1 MIDPE
6 RFRKIRHMLRQRQP
20 DLTVVMDSV
29 NKPHN
34 LSAVIRSC
42 DAVGIHDLYAVTRK
56 RSVHTRQH
64 AAAGSSRWTDLH
76 LHTDIAEVCAELR
89 GRGMQLLAATGAPGS
104 VDFREIDY
112 TRPTALILGAEWD
125 GVSQAA
131 LAEADRL
138 VMVPTH
144 GMVESLNVSVA
155 AAVILF
161 EAERQRRMKGMY
173 DGMRMEEGRFRELLF
188 ELSYPRLSDQLRE
201 KGLPYP
207 PLDEEGGI
215 VREET

>member
-6 RFRKIRHMLRQRQP
+6 RFRKIRRMLLRRQP

-42 DAVGIHDLYAVTRK
+42 DAVGIHDLYAVTK
-56 RSVHTRQH
+56 KKSVHTRQH

-76 LHTDIAEVCAELR
+76 LHTDIREVCRELR
-89 GRGMQLLAATGAPGS
+89 TKGMQLLAATGAPGS
-104 VDFREIDY
+104 VDFRRFDF
-112 TRPTALILGAEWD
+112 TRPTAVILGAEWD
-125 GVSQAA
+125 GVSKAA
-131 LAEADRL
+131 LLEADHL
-138 VMVPTH
+138 IMVPTH

-155 AAVILF
+155 AAVVLF
-161 EAERQRRMKGMY
+161 EAERQRTLKGMY
-173 DGMRMEEGRFRELLF
+173 LERQLEEERYRRLLF

-207 PLDEEGGI
+207 PLDEDGGI
-215 VREET
+215 VRLET